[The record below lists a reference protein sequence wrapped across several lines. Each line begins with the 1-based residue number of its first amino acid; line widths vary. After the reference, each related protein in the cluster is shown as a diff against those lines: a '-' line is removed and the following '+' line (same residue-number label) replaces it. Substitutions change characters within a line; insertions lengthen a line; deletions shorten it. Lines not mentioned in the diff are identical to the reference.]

1 MFFKDTDLLP
11 RHTGVFF
18 AIVILLVLLVLNFD
32 KCYSSL
38 IDIVTKWIMPPF
50 TPSVNTTVNNAQI
63 EQFQSNS
70 GTVCTGLQAQCNAT
84 ASTPTIKKISVQISP
99 EKREATAKFE
109 NVTSSNIPTGYT
121 LKNYLL
127 VLAKYNK
134 DLVQVDA
141 LNVKMSNELSA
152 TTTTT
157 GATTTTTAPG
167 VTTTT
172 TQPNSLGGSICN
184 NEGICSYVF
193 TDLDTK
199 DDDGNVYYYKLGVGV
214 VYDHNGSDVYSNIT
228 TYNFGTGN
236 NQQYF
241 RVDIDMQEQEK
252 LLRRLA
258 DIESASLYTAKGQ
271 KPVATDVTDV
281 SEAVAQGTDIDAYMK
296 MLRPYIGNYPDEFTL
311 NKQKINELT
320 LNSYLDE
327 NYAVGEFNVNVNL
340 GNIMPAPT
348 TTKIAA

>member
-1 MFFKDTDLLP
+1 MFFKDTNLLP

-18 AIVILLVLLVLNFD
+18 AVVILLVLLVLNFD
-32 KCYSSL
+32 KCYMTL
-38 IDIVTKWIMPPF
+38 VNIVTNWIMP
-50 TPSVNTTVNNAQI
+50 TPSVNTTVGKLTNGI
-63 EQFQSNS
+63 EQFQ
-70 GTVCTGLQAQCNAT
+70 GTSTGV
-84 ASTPTIKKISVQISP
+84 PTIKKVAVQVSP

-109 NVTSSNIPTGYT
+109 KVTSGIPTGYI

-141 LNVKMSNELSA
+141 LNVKMSNEILPA
-152 TTTTT
+152 TTDS
-157 GATTTTTAPG
+157 GATTTTSAPG
-167 VTTTT
+167 ATTTT
-172 TQPNSLGGSICN
+172 SPPNSLGGSICN

-199 DDDGNVYYYKLGVGV
+199 DDDGNVYYYKLGVGAI
-214 VYDHNGSDVYSNIT
+214 YDNAGVDVYSNIT

-236 NQQYF
+236 SQQYF

-258 DIESASLYTAKGQ
+258 DIESASLYTAKEQ
-271 KPVATDVTDV
+271 NTVATGV
-281 SEAVAQGTDIDAYMK
+281 SDAVAQGTDIDAYMK
-296 MLRPYIGNYPDEFTL
+296 MLRPYVGNYPDEFTL

-320 LNSYLDE
+320 LDSYLDE

-348 TTKIAA
+348 TTKISA

>member
-1 MFFKDTDLLP
+1 MFFKDTNLLP

-18 AIVILLVLLVLNFD
+18 AIVILLILLVMNFD
-32 KCYSSL
+32 KCYTSL
-38 IDIVTKWIMPPF
+38 VNIVTNWIVP
-50 TPSVNTTVNNAQI
+50 TPTVNTTYGN
-63 EQFQSNS
+63 
-70 GTVCTGLQAQCNAT
+70 
-84 ASTPTIKKISVQISP
+84 PTIENFQAIPTINKLSVQVSP
-99 EKREATAKFE
+99 EKREAIAKFE
-109 NVTSSNIPTGYT
+109 KITSDIPVGYT

-134 DLVQVDA
+134 DLVQVDS
-141 LNVKMSNELSA
+141 LNVKMSNEIAPVTTVADA
-152 TTTTT
+152 TTTTSSH
-157 GATTTTTAPG
+157 
-167 VTTTT
+167 
-172 TQPNSLGGSICN
+172 NSLGGSICN

-199 DDDGNVYYYKLGVGV
+199 DDNGNVYYYKLGVGV
-214 VYDHNGSDVYSNIT
+214 VYDSNGADVYSNIT
-228 TYNFGTGN
+228 TYSFGTGN
-236 NQQYF
+236 SQQYF

-258 DIESASLYTAKGQ
+258 DIESASLYTAQ
-271 KPVATDVTDV
+271 KPVATTIDDVVT
-281 SEAVAQGTDIDAYMK
+281 QGTDIDAYMK

-320 LNSYLDE
+320 LDSYLDE

-348 TTKIAA
+348 TTYTEF